1 MTTPPDQIPHQP
13 SEDVAAWMRG
23 KTLADL
29 RAIEV
34 FPPCALCKGLKTF
47 EGAPCAVC
55 DATGIARVPR
65 QFVPEVLRW
74 RGADGAV
81 KEEPITFAIPEED
94 DYLRAT
100 RDAVKHV
107 AMLYKGET
115 IKTPDQA
122 REYVGAARFESLDS
136 AALVA
141 LCVRSPKAPYGQIYM
156 LHVLLK
162 THLPSTVADA
172 FTRLDLLFKLYKVT
186 VSELTEMQFWTGASE
201 IARVR
206 NIGFFGALDH
216 ALQVP
221 FIVRLAA
228 ELAKCRIELSGS
240 GSSTRSTPE

>member
-1 MTTPPDQIPHQP
+1 MRSLRCDRDRARA
-13 SEDVAAWMRG
+13 EAVRAGGAALARRG
-23 KTLADL
+23 
-29 RAIEV
+29 R
-34 FPPCALCKGLKTF
+34 CR
-47 EGAPCAVC
+47 EG
-55 DATGIARVPR
+55 
-65 QFVPEVLRW
+65 
-74 RGADGAV
+74 GADH
-81 KEEPITFAIPEED
+81 
-94 DYLRAT
+94 LRDPRGGRLPA
-100 RDAVKHV
+100 
-107 AMLYKGET
+107 G
-115 IKTPDQA
+115 QA

-162 THLPSTVADA
+162 THLPSTITDA
-172 FTRLDLLFKLYKVT
+172 FVRLDLLFKLYKVA
-186 VSELTEMQFWTGASE
+186 VSELTETQFWIGASE

-216 ALQVP
+216 ALLVP